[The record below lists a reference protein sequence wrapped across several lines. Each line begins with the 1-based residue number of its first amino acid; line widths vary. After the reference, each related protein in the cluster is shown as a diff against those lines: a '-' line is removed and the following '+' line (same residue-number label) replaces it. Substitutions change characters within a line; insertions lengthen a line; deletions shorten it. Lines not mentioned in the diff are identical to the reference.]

1 MLIACFEMKGKD
13 EVFQLI
19 CLNVLSTVFVL
30 VFRLDYIAV
39 RVVLY
44 TYVKLKMSVL
54 ILKIIFFCSIIVEID
69 LELHVLYLF
78 YASLN

>member
-1 MLIACFEMKGKD
+1 MKGKD

-30 VFRLDYIAV
+30 VVRLDYIAV
-39 RVVLY
+39 HVLCC
-44 TYVKLKMSVL
+44 TLKMSVL

>member
-30 VFRLDYIAV
+30 VFRLVY
-39 RVVLY
+39 VLCC
-44 TYVKLKMSVL
+44 TLKMSVL

>member
-39 RVVLY
+39 HVLCC
-44 TYVKLKMSVL
+44 TLKMSVL
-54 ILKIIFFCSIIVEID
+54 ILKIIFFRSIIVEID